1 MNNVEPAIVPKNT
14 KPKVPEPGQ
23 SFTVGQVAYR
33 LQVSDSTVIRMIEGG
48 SLPGF
53 CIKAGKRKK
62 IWRVRPEALE
72 SWMRARERESQ
83 RMPKPAA

>member
-1 MNNVEPAIVPKNT
+1 MNSEQSIPVEKLKRARPKI
-14 KPKVPEPGQ
+14 PEPGQ
-23 SFTVGQVAYR
+23 SFTVGQVAYQ

-62 IWRVRPEALE
+62 IWRVRPEALAN
-72 SWMRARERESQ
+72 WMKARERETQ
-83 RMPKPAA
+83 RTA